1 MPQFNGND
9 VNKSWQSNNTPS
21 GAGICIR
28 LTL

>member
-9 VNKSWQSNNTPS
+9 VNKSWQSNKTPS
-21 GAGICIR
+21 EAGICIR

>member
-9 VNKSWQSNNTPS
+9 VNKSWQSNDTPS